1 MAPMS
6 IDAYLNPEFTW
17 YKKIIFFLITF
28 LMLSVAVLIIAGIE
42 RLLIRERD
50 KDRFEEEFKDRLNDQ
65 TQRLFEMIISATS
78 VMLFSCSYVIINH
91 IHTLVTSGAA
101 YTDSAV
107 LLAIVD
113 AWSEG
118 KDFFLLLL
126 ICLSCVV
133 NTILDKL
140 FIPLNRLSRP
150 EKATMRMLGMFY
162 VIIILIFLNYIGDE
176 SQYGPVMIY
185 YFGLMIGRFVYFDAS
200 FLDFISALKEVFL
213 NLPVLV
219 LTMTIS
225 GLLCLLGFNLGYFL
239 ERNYYIVGIF
249 HTHLFMVACVFVIYW
264 LYKLFCLLTKNIK
277 YRSLPS

>member
-6 IDAYLNPEFTW
+6 IEAYLNPEFTW
-17 YKKIIFFLITF
+17 YKKILFFLATLLI
-28 LMLSVAVLIIAGIE
+28 LSLAVLIIAGVE
-42 RLLIRERD
+42 RLLVQEHD
-50 KDRFEEEFKDRLNDQ
+50 KTKFEEEYRDRLNDQ

-78 VMLFSCSYVIINH
+78 VLLFSTSYVIINH
-91 IHTLVTSGAA
+91 IYTLVTSGVAHA
-101 YTDSAV
+101 DSKF
-107 LLAIVD
+107 LLSVVE

-126 ICLSCVV
+126 IVISCIV

-140 FIPLNRLSRP
+140 FIPLNRLSRS

-162 VIIILIFLNYIGDE
+162 VIIILIFLNYISDE

-200 FLDFISALKEVFL
+200 FLDFISALKDVFI
-213 NLPVLV
+213 NLPFLV
-219 LTMTIS
+219 LTLTIT
-225 GLLCLLGFNLGYFL
+225 GVLCLFGFKMGFFL

-249 HTHLFMVACVFVIYW
+249 HTHLFMLAGVFILYW
-264 LYKLFCLLTKNIK
+264 CYRIFCRPMPKH
-277 YRSLPS
+277 

>member
-1 MAPMS
+1 MS
-6 IDAYLNPEFTW
+6 IDAYLNPDFVW
-17 YKKIIFFLITF
+17 YKKLIFLLITF
-28 LMLSVAVLIIAGIE
+28 LVLSVAVLIIAGIE
-42 RLLIRERD
+42 RILVREPNRND
-50 KDRFEEEFKDRLNDQ
+50 YEEIYKDRLNDQ
-65 TQRLFEMIISATS
+65 IQRLFEMILSGTS

-101 YTDSAV
+101 HTDSAV
-107 LLAIVD
+107 LMAVVE

-126 ICLSCVV
+126 ICVSCVV

-140 FIPLNRLSRP
+140 LIPLNRLSRP

-162 VIIILIFLNYIGDE
+162 VIIILIYLNYIGDE

-200 FLDFISALKEVFL
+200 FLDFISALKDVFI
-213 NLPVLV
+213 NLPFLV
-219 LTMTIS
+219 LTLTITGS
-225 GLLCLLGFNLGYFL
+225 LCLLGFYMEFFL

-249 HTHLFMVACVFVIYW
+249 YTHLFLVCCVFVIYW
-264 LYKLFCLLTKNIK
+264 C
-277 YRSLPS
+277 YRLIVRPAKKH